1 MYNKL
6 YDNCFK
12 TELNTKVL
20 KVEEENG
27 LYWHA
32 CKDTIFY
39 VESGGMASDIGM
51 MDNHMVLGPV
61 SYTHL
66 DVYKRQSL
74 CKS

>member
-32 CKDTIFY
+32 CKPGRDCRQI
-39 VESGGMASDIGM
+39 
-51 MDNHMVLGPV
+51 PV
-61 SYTHL
+61 
-66 DVYKRQSL
+66 K
-74 CKS
+74 

>member
-51 MDNHMVLGPV
+51 MDE
-61 SYTHL
+61 S
-66 DVYKRQSL
+66 
-74 CKS
+74 